1 MRKYLM
7 ILFIAVSILT
17 ANSQNVRTV
26 HLDGQS
32 LEEILGDDI
41 LSIDS
46 IAITGKITRY
56 DYTHALA
63 KACCYGRLSG
73 IDLSGCETEKNKVWS
88 LVCASKDKV
97 KYQENIHYFRFPK
110 NTVDVES
117 TFTASKIYE
126 MNLPPTLRSIGYKT
140 FQWANFKNDLWI
152 PEGVDSIAA
161 AAFSHANLPKN
172 VYLPASLQV
181 IFPGAFEAGD
191 ENTSPVNLWCK
202 WTTPPDFTLE
212 NPECA
217 VPYNPNPFDEPFG
230 REGFFNAYK
239 FWTLYVPAGTKQN
252 YEKDKYFGKF
262 EKIVEYDPAVLAGI
276 QRAGVADKPSA
287 APLAI
292 YTISGQYVGTDFNSL
307 PSGVYVM
314 RGKKVVK

>member
-7 ILFIAVSILT
+7 MLFIAVSILT
-17 ANSQNVRTV
+17 VNSQNVRTV

-32 LEEILGDDI
+32 LEEVLGDDI

-46 IAITGKITRY
+46 IAITGKITRD
-56 DYTHALA
+56 DYRHALS

-73 IDLSGCETEKNKVWS
+73 IDLSGCETEKGIVYS
-88 LVCASKDKV
+88 LLWVYADKDKI
-97 KYQENIHYFRFPK
+97 KSQKNLHYFRFPK
-110 NTVDVES
+110 NTVNVES
-117 TFTASKIYE
+117 TFTHSNLYE
-126 MNLPPTLRSIGYKT
+126 MNLPPTLRTIGYKAFHMT
-140 FQWANFKNDLWI
+140 NFKNDLWI
-152 PEGVDSIAA
+152 PEGVDSIGPM
-161 AAFSHANLPKN
+161 AFSHANLPKN
-172 VYLPASLQV
+172 VYLPSSLRV

-212 NPECA
+212 NPHYTL
-217 VPYNPNPFDEPFG
+217 PDPLDEPFG
-230 REGFFNAYK
+230 RVNFFNAYK

-276 QRAGVADKPSA
+276 QRAGVADKPSVS
-287 APLAI
+287 PLAI
-292 YTISGQYVGTDFNSL
+292 YTIGGQYVGTDFSSL
-307 PSGVYVM
+307 PKGVYVM